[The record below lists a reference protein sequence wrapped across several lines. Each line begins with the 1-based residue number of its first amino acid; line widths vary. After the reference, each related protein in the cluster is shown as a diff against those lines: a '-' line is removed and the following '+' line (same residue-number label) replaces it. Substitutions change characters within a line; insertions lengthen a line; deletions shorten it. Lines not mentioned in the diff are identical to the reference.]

1 MEVREAF
8 IHYLKYEKRYSK
20 HTITSYE
27 GDLNQFHAFLSHQI
41 KAQSIDF
48 QKLDEH
54 IIRRWIVY
62 LIENNISARTVN
74 RKVTTL
80 KTFFKYLLKE
90 NKLKINPLDKVLTPK
105 SEKNL
110 PFFVDQHNMDILLDD
125 FDFTDDFEGVR
136 DKLIIEIFYFT
147 GIRLSELTELKIK
160 NINQKECYIKVHGKR
175 DKERII
181 PYPSHL
187 NQSINQYLQYRNQVN
202 APSNQ
207 DEPFFITGKGVKIYT
222 KLVYRIVNK
231 YLDAITTI
239 EKKSP
244 HILRHTFATHMLNNG
259 ADLNAIKEI
268 LGHANLSATQVY
280 THNTFEKLK
289 DIYKQAHP
297 RGDKK

>member
-8 IHYLKYEKRYSK
+8 IHYLKYEKRFSK
-20 HTITSYE
+20 HTITSYK
-27 GDLNQFHAFLSHQI
+27 GDLNQFFAFLLRHVKGQI
-41 KAQSIDF
+41 INF
-48 QKLDEH
+48 QKIDEH
-54 IIRRWIVY
+54 IIRKWIVFM
-62 LIENNISARTVN
+62 IENDISARSVN
-74 RKVTTL
+74 RKITTL
-80 KTFFKYLLKE
+80 KTFFKFLLKE
-90 NKLKINPLDKVLTPK
+90 NQIKSNPLNKVLTPK
-105 SEKNL
+105 PEKKL
-110 PFFVDQHNMDILLDD
+110 PWFVDQNQMDILLDNYK
-125 FDFTDDFEGVR
+125 FTNDFEGAR

-147 GIRLSELTELKIK
+147 GIRLSELTELKMK
-160 NINQKECYIKVHGKR
+160 NINQKECFIKVHGKR
-175 DKERII
+175 NKERII
-181 PYPSHL
+181 PYPSNL
-187 NQSINQYLQYRNQVN
+187 NQSINQYLNYRKQIN
-202 APSNQ
+202 ASSNQ
-207 DEPFFITGKGVKIYT
+207 EEPIFITIKGEKIYT

-231 YLDAITTI
+231 YLDAVTTI